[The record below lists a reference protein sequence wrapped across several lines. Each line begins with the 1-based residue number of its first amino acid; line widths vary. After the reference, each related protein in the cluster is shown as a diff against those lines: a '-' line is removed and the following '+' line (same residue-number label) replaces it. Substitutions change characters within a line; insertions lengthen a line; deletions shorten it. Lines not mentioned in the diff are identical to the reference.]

1 MTHNADCSPFQILI
15 SAQLDGETSRAE
27 DASLQTHTQECAE
40 CMALLTQLSVQHRRL
55 RVHTVET
62 TPDMAMAVLA
72 KAHPPRLGRRGWIRQ
87 ALVTVGITELVLSL
101 PALLLGED
109 ANAPV
114 HIARHVGSLG
124 VALGIALVYAA
135 WRPTRA
141 YGMMPFVAALGL
153 CIVVS
158 SVLDIATG
166 RVAALSESTHL
177 VELGGMF
184 LVWLLAGSPRPRIPY
199 FFFPSATHRVKP

>member
-15 SAQLDGETSRAE
+15 SAQLDGETLNAE
-27 DASLQTHTQECAE
+27 NAALQQHTEECVE
-40 CMALLTQLSVQHRRL
+40 CLALLTQLSVQHRRL
-55 RVHTVET
+55 RVHTAET
-62 TPDMAMAVLA
+62 TPDMALAVLA
-72 KAHPPRLGRRGWIRQ
+72 KAHPPKLGCRGWIRQ
-87 ALVTVGITELVLSL
+87 ALFTIGITELVLSL
-101 PALLLGED
+101 PALLFGED

-124 VALGIALVYAA
+124 VALSIALVYAA

-141 YGMMPFVAALGL
+141 FGMMPFIAALGL

-166 RVAALSESTHL
+166 RAAVLSESTHL

-184 LVWLLAGSPRPRIPY
+184 LVWLLAGSPRPRNP
-199 FFFPSATHRVKP
+199 FFFFLSATHRVKP

>member
-1 MTHNADCSPFQILI
+1 MTHKADCSPFQILI
-15 SAQLDGETSRAE
+15 SAQLDGETSHAE
-27 DASLQTHTQECAE
+27 DAALQMHTQECAE
-40 CMALLTQLSVQHRRL
+40 C
-55 RVHTVET
+55 
-62 TPDMAMAVLA
+62 MAVLA

-87 ALVTVGITELVLSL
+87 ALVTVGVTELVLSL
-101 PALLLGED
+101 PALLFGED

-166 RVAALSESTHL
+166 RASALSESTHL

-184 LVWLLAGSPRPRIPY
+184 LVWLLAGSPRPRNP
-199 FFFPSATHRVKP
+199 FFFFLSATHRVKP